1 MMHAMNDLARQWQ
14 PHAILVE
21 NKSSGQSAIQ
31 ELRRSTLPVIAI
43 DVDTDKTAR
52 ARAAAPKAESGK
64 IWIMRDASWARLY
77 LDELCNFPKSEFN
90 DQVDSTTQLLNW
102 IHESSFG
109 LVAIYRAENQKVRL
123 DKIRRG
129 EPIRYLIPGMLGS
142 AVYIC
147 SYEGCGKELI
157 PNGPPITQSRGL
169 RFCCPQHAM

>member
-1 MMHAMNDLARQWQ
+1 MHDLAEQWH

-64 IWIMRDASWARLY
+64 IWIMRNASWARLY

-90 DQVDSTTQLLNW
+90 DQVDSTTQFINW
-102 IHESSFG
+102 LHDSSVG
-109 LVAIYRAENQKVRL
+109 LTAYYKAELEKDRLYR
-123 DKIRRG
+123 IRQG
-129 EPIRYLIPGMLGS
+129 LPILRAGRE
-142 AVYIC
+142 VYFC
-147 SYEGCGKELI
+147 AYEGCGKGDRL
-157 PNGPPITQSRGL
+157 PPPGRGF
-169 RFCCPQHAM
+169 RWSQAIHETDP